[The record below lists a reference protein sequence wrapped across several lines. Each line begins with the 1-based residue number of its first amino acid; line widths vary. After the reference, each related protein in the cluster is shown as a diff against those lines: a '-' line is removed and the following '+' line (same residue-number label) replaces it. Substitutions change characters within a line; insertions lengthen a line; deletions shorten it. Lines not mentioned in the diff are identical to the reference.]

1 LTLRSELERGSPP
14 IIAIL
19 RGVEPQEVL
28 EIGAAL
34 IDAGIRIIEVP
45 LNSPQ
50 PLASIERLASRFG
63 EQALIGAGTVT
74 MPADVDAVADAGG
87 RLIVAPNTRTD
98 VIEQSIRRDLDPLP
112 GVMTPSE
119 AFASVAAGAKN
130 IKLFPGNSVGPAHA
144 RALRDVLPGT
154 VAIWAVGGAD
164 ARNLGQW
171 LAAGAVG
178 IGVGGSLY
186 KAGTSA
192 QTVAVRASELVAA
205 WHARSPVTARDQTH
219 EN

>member
-130 IKLFPGNSVGPAHA
+130 
-144 RALRDVLPGT
+144 
-154 VAIWAVGGAD
+154 
-164 ARNLGQW
+164 NLGQW